1 MRYINRVEKCI
12 ATNSFVV
19 GVGNDK
25 EWNSVTYIDPIT
37 M

>member
-1 MRYINRVEKCI
+1 MRYVNRVEKCV
-12 ATNSFVV
+12 AAKSFVV
-19 GVGNDK
+19 GVGNNE